1 MATNTPFD
9 PRRSPEPS
17 RDEVAD
23 LIRSIEENEVAR
35 SGRAP
40 LRSKKGVS
48 PVWYAVLL
56 LAIVG
61 NAYLWLARPA
71 WVFGGSEAGAGTVDV
86 EGRLRYQ
93 VYMQAARIEAYRRA
107 QGQLPGT
114 QDELGGVPE
123 GIRYV
128 RTGPESWE
136 LTGESGDV
144 RVTYRSSDAMEDF
157 LQGT

>member
-1 MATNTPFD
+1 MATDSPSD
-9 PRRSPEPS
+9 PRRSSEPS

-23 LIRSIEENEVAR
+23 LIRSIEESELAR
-35 SGRAP
+35 PSRAP
-40 LRSKKGVS
+40 LRPKRGVS
-48 PVWYAVLL
+48 PVWYALIL

-71 WVFGGSEAGAGTVDV
+71 WVSGGSEVGAGTVDE

-93 VYMQAARIEAYRRA
+93 VYVQAARIEAYRRA

-123 GIRYV
+123 GIRYE

-136 LTGESGDV
+136 LTGASGDL
-144 RVTYRSSDAMEDF
+144 RVTFRSSDEMEGF
-157 LQGT
+157 LQGR